1 MVASA
6 IYDVIMSTLR
16 PTLSSFDPASQAL
29 PAIGRL
35 WSTYDDDNNV
45 GDDVDN
51 ADWIGRFVMWMRNRE
66 RWLDLINAMNSIT
79 LKH

>member
-1 MVASA
+1 MVYSN
-6 IYDVIMSTLR
+6 
-16 PTLSSFDPASQAL
+16 
-29 PAIGRL
+29 
-35 WSTYDDDNNV
+35 DDDNNV

>member
-1 MVASA
+1 MDASA

-16 PTLSSFDPASQAL
+16 PNLSSFDPASMAL
-29 PAIGRL
+29 PVIGRL

-45 GDDVDN
+45 GDDVD
-51 ADWIGRFVMWMRNRE
+51 DEGRFVMWMRNTE

>member
-1 MVASA
+1 MDASA
-6 IYDVIMSTLR
+6 IYDVIMSTLW

-35 WSTYDDDNNV
+35 WSTYDNDNNV
-45 GDDVDN
+45 GDDVED
-51 ADWIGRFVMWMRNRE
+51 ADWIKKICDVDE
-66 RWLDLINAMNSIT
+66 KYWLDLINAMNSIT

>member
-16 PTLSSFDPASQAL
+16 PTLSSFHPASQAL

-45 GDDVDN
+45 GDDVDD
-51 ADWIGRFVMWMRNRE
+51 ADWIKKICDVDE
-66 RWLDLINAMNSIT
+66 
-79 LKH
+79 KY

>member
-6 IYDVIMSTLR
+6 IYDVIMSTLW
-16 PTLSSFDPASQAL
+16 PTLSSFHPASQAL
-29 PAIGRL
+29 PAIGQL
-35 WSTYDDDNNV
+35 WSTYDDDNKLV
-45 GDDVDN
+45 MMSTMQ
-51 ADWIGRFVMWMRNRE
+51 IGQRRFVMWMRNTE